1 MKKKI
6 ICAIIMFGLLTGCS
20 INNNNNNVNSNVN
33 SNENTNNEVVQE
45 EETVEE
51 PKVYT
56 QFTAMGKTYESTKD
70 INALND
76 GDLIYHDYGDI
87 PYVEGEYKEVDF
99 GLNLLTEYLAK
110 NPGVYDFIVSDW
122 DSTSEEVQLISGQE
136 KEDCMQNAYFLGEQF
151 GVGENDPVY
160 FKVDKV
166 ILQEKLED
174 RVTLEFRGYLSATN
188 GNFRPLGTFT
198 VTVYTKDD
206 RLYGSIL

>member
-1 MKKKI
+1 ML
-6 ICAIIMFGLLTGCS
+6 GLLTGCS
-20 INNNNNNVNSNVN
+20 SNNNSNVN
-33 SNENTNNEVVQE
+33 SNDNINNEVVE
-45 EETVEE
+45 NEKEVEE

-56 QFTAMGKTYESTKD
+56 QFTALGKIYESSKD
-70 INALND
+70 INVLNN

-110 NPGVYDFIVSDW
+110 NQGVYDFIVSDW
-122 DSTSEEVQLISGQE
+122 DSTSDEVELISGEE
-136 KEDCMQNAYFLGEQF
+136 KESIMENVQFLGEQF
-151 GVGENDPVY
+151 GISENDPVY
-160 FKVDKV
+160 FKIDKV

-174 RVTLEFRGYLSATN
+174 QVTLEFRGYLSATN

-198 VTVYTKDD
+198 ITVYTKED

>member
-6 ICAIIMFGLLTGCS
+6 ICAIIMLGLLTGCS
-20 INNNNNNVNSNVN
+20 SNNNSNVN
-33 SNENTNNEVVQE
+33 SNDNINNEVVE
-45 EETVEE
+45 NEKEVEE

-56 QFTAMGKTYESTKD
+56 QFTALGKIYESSKD
-70 INALND
+70 INVLNN

-110 NPGVYDFIVSDW
+110 NQGVYDFIVSDW
-122 DSTSEEVQLISGQE
+122 DSTSDEVELISGEE
-136 KEDCMQNAYFLGEQF
+136 KESIMENVQFLGEQF
-151 GVGENDPVY
+151 GISENDPVY
-160 FKVDKV
+160 FKIDKV

-174 RVTLEFRGYLSATN
+174 QVTLEFRGYLSATN

-198 VTVYTKDD
+198 ITVYTKED

>member
-1 MKKKI
+1 MSILNKKI
-6 ICAIIMFGLLTGCS
+6 ICVIIMLGLLTGCS
-20 INNNNNNVNSNVN
+20 SNNNNDVNIND
-33 SNENTNNEVVQE
+33 NTNNEIVE
-45 EETVEE
+45 IEDAVEE

-56 QFTAMGKTYESTKD
+56 QFTALGKIYESSKD
-70 INALND
+70 INTLNN

-110 NPGVYDFIVSDW
+110 NQGVYDFIVSEW
-122 DSTSEEVQLISGQE
+122 DSRSDEVNLISGEE
-136 KEDCMQNAYFLGEQF
+136 KERIIENVQFLGEQF
-151 GVGENDPVY
+151 ELGENDPIY

-174 RVTLEFRGYLSATN
+174 QVTLEFRGYLSATN

-198 VTVYTKDD
+198 VTVYTKEDK
-206 RLYGSIL
+206 LYGSIL

>member
-1 MKKKI
+1 MSILNKKI
-6 ICAIIMFGLLTGCS
+6 ICVIIMLGLLTGCS
-20 INNNNNNVNSNVN
+20 RNNNNNVNSND
-33 SNENTNNEVVQE
+33 NTNNEVVE
-45 EETVEE
+45 NEKEVEE

-56 QFTAMGKTYESTKD
+56 QFTALGKIYESSKD
-70 INALND
+70 INVLNN

-110 NPGVYDFIVSDW
+110 NQGVYDFIVSDW
-122 DSTSEEVQLISGQE
+122 DSTSDEVELISGEE
-136 KEDCMQNAYFLGEQF
+136 KESIMENVQFLGEQF
-151 GVGENDPVY
+151 GISENDPVY
-160 FKVDKV
+160 FKIDKV

-174 RVTLEFRGYLSATN
+174 QVTLEFRGYLSATN

-198 VTVYTKDD
+198 ITVYTKED

>member
-1 MKKKI
+1 MSILNKKI
-6 ICAIIMFGLLTGCS
+6 ICVIIMLGLLTGCS
-20 INNNNNNVNSNVN
+20 SNNNSNVN
-33 SNENTNNEVVQE
+33 SNDNINNEVVE
-45 EETVEE
+45 NEKEVEE

-56 QFTAMGKTYESTKD
+56 QFTALGKIYESSKD
-70 INALND
+70 INVLNN

-110 NPGVYDFIVSDW
+110 NQGVYDFIVSDW
-122 DSTSEEVQLISGQE
+122 DSTSDEVELISGEE
-136 KEDCMQNAYFLGEQF
+136 KESIMENVQFLGEQF
-151 GVGENDPVY
+151 GISENDPVY
-160 FKVDKV
+160 FKIDKV

-174 RVTLEFRGYLSATN
+174 QVTLEFRGYLSATN

-198 VTVYTKDD
+198 ITVYTKED

>member
-1 MKKKI
+1 ML
-6 ICAIIMFGLLTGCS
+6 GLLTGCS
-20 INNNNNNVNSNVN
+20 SNNNDVNSNN
-33 SNENTNNEVVQE
+33 NTNNEIVEVE
-45 EETVEE
+45 NIVEE

-56 QFTAMGKTYESTKD
+56 QFTALGKTYESSKD
-70 INALND
+70 INTLND

-110 NPGVYDFIVSDW
+110 NQGVYDFIVSDW
-122 DSTSEEVQLISGQE
+122 DSTSDEVELISGEE
-136 KEDCMQNAYFLGEQF
+136 KESIMQNVYFLGEQF
-151 GVGENDPVY
+151 EVGEDDPIY

-174 RVTLEFRGYLSATN
+174 QVTLEFRGYLSATN

-198 VTVYTKDD
+198 VTVYTKEDK
-206 RLYGSIL
+206 LYGSIL

>member
-1 MKKKI
+1 MIILNKKI
-6 ICAIIMFGLLTGCS
+6 ICVIIMLGLLTGCS
-20 INNNNNNVNSNVN
+20 SNNNNDVNIND
-33 SNENTNNEVVQE
+33 NTNNEIVE
-45 EETVEE
+45 IEDAVEE

-56 QFTAMGKTYESTKD
+56 QFTALGKIYESSKD
-70 INALND
+70 INMLNN

-110 NPGVYDFIVSDW
+110 NQGVYDFIVSEW
-122 DSTSEEVQLISGQE
+122 DSTSDEVNLISGEE
-136 KEDCMQNAYFLGEQF
+136 KERIIENVQFLGEQF
-151 GVGENDPVY
+151 ELGENDPIY

-174 RVTLEFRGYLSATN
+174 QVTLEFRGYLSATN

-198 VTVYTKDD
+198 VTVYTKEDK
-206 RLYGSIL
+206 LYGSIL

>member
-1 MKKKI
+1 MNKNI
-6 ICAIIMFGLLTGCS
+6 ICAIIILGLLTGCS
-20 INNNNNNVNSNVN
+20 SNNNDVNND
-33 SNENTNNEVVQE
+33 TNNGVIEVE
-45 EETVEE
+45 NIVEE

-56 QFTAMGKTYESTKD
+56 QFTALGKIYESSKD
-70 INALND
+70 INILND

-110 NPGVYDFIVSDW
+110 NQGVYDFIVSDW
-122 DSTSEEVQLISGQE
+122 NSESDEVELISGEE
-136 KEDCMQNAYFLGEQF
+136 KENIMQNVYFLGEQF
-151 GVGENDPVY
+151 EVGEDDPIY

-174 RVTLEFRGYLSATN
+174 QVTLEFRGYLSATN

-198 VTVYTKDD
+198 VTVYTKEDK
-206 RLYGSIL
+206 LYGTIL

>member
-1 MKKKI
+1 MNKNI
-6 ICAIIMFGLLTGCS
+6 ICAIIILGLLTGCS
-20 INNNNNNVNSNVN
+20 SNNNDVNND
-33 SNENTNNEVVQE
+33 TNNGVIEVE
-45 EETVEE
+45 NIVEQ

-56 QFTAMGKTYESTKD
+56 QFTALGKTYESSKD
-70 INALND
+70 INTLND

-110 NPGVYDFIVSDW
+110 NQGVYDFIVSSW
-122 DSTSEEVQLISGQE
+122 DSTSDTVQLISGEE
-136 KEDCMQNAYFLGEQF
+136 KESIMQNVYFLGEQF
-151 GVGENDPVY
+151 EVGEDDPIY
-160 FKVDKV
+160 FKIDKV
-166 ILQEKLED
+166 ILQQKLED
-174 RVTLEFRGYLSATN
+174 QVILEFRGYLSATN

>member
-1 MKKKI
+1 ML
-6 ICAIIMFGLLTGCS
+6 GLLTVCS
-20 INNNNNNVNSNVN
+20 INNNDVYINN
-33 SNENTNNEVVQE
+33 NTNNEIVEVE
-45 EETVEE
+45 NIVEE

-56 QFTAMGKTYESTKD
+56 QFTALGKTYESSKD
-70 INALND
+70 INTLND

-110 NPGVYDFIVSDW
+110 NQGVYDFIVSDW
-122 DSTSEEVQLISGQE
+122 DSTSDEVELISGEE
-136 KEDCMQNAYFLGEQF
+136 KESIMQNVYFLGEQF
-151 GVGENDPVY
+151 EVGEDDPIY

-174 RVTLEFRGYLSATN
+174 QVTLEFRGYLSATN

-198 VTVYTKDD
+198 VTVYTKEDK
-206 RLYGSIL
+206 LYGSIL

>member
-1 MKKKI
+1 ML
-6 ICAIIMFGLLTGCS
+6 GLLTGCS
-20 INNNNNNVNSNVN
+20 SNNNSNVN
-33 SNENTNNEVVQE
+33 SNDNINNEVVE
-45 EETVEE
+45 NEKEVEE

-56 QFTAMGKTYESTKD
+56 QFTALGKIYESSKD
-70 INALND
+70 INMLNN

-110 NPGVYDFIVSDW
+110 NQGVYDFIVSDW
-122 DSTSEEVQLISGQE
+122 DSTSDEVELISGEE
-136 KEDCMQNAYFLGEQF
+136 KESIMENVQFLGEQF
-151 GVGENDPVY
+151 GIGENDPVY
-160 FKVDKV
+160 FKIDKV

-174 RVTLEFRGYLSATN
+174 QVTLEFRGYLSATN

-198 VTVYTKDD
+198 ITVYTKED

>member
-1 MKKKI
+1 MNKKI
-6 ICAIIMFGLLTGCS
+6 ICVIIMLGLLTGCS
-20 INNNNNNVNSNVN
+20 RNNNNNVNSND
-33 SNENTNNEVVQE
+33 NTNNEVVE
-45 EETVEE
+45 NEKEVEE

-56 QFTAMGKTYESTKD
+56 QFTALGKIYESSKD
-70 INALND
+70 INVLNN

-110 NPGVYDFIVSDW
+110 NQGVYDFIVSDW
-122 DSTSEEVQLISGQE
+122 DSTSDEVELISGEE
-136 KEDCMQNAYFLGEQF
+136 KESIMENVQFLGEQF
-151 GVGENDPVY
+151 GISENDPVY
-160 FKVDKV
+160 FKIDKV

-174 RVTLEFRGYLSATN
+174 QVTLEFRGYLSATN

-198 VTVYTKDD
+198 ITVYTKED

>member
-1 MKKKI
+1 MSVLKKKI
-6 ICAIIMFGLLTGCS
+6 ICAIIMLGLLTGCS
-20 INNNNNNVNSNVN
+20 SNNNSNVN
-33 SNENTNNEVVQE
+33 SNDNINNEVVE
-45 EETVEE
+45 NEKEVEE

-56 QFTAMGKTYESTKD
+56 QFTALGKIYESSKD
-70 INALND
+70 INVLNN

-110 NPGVYDFIVSDW
+110 NQGVYDFIVSDW
-122 DSTSEEVQLISGQE
+122 DSTSDEVELISGEE
-136 KEDCMQNAYFLGEQF
+136 KESIMENVQFLGEQF
-151 GVGENDPVY
+151 GISENDPVY
-160 FKVDKV
+160 FKIDKV

-174 RVTLEFRGYLSATN
+174 QVTLEFRGYLSATN

-198 VTVYTKDD
+198 ITVYTKED

>member
-1 MKKKI
+1 MNKNI
-6 ICAIIMFGLLTGCS
+6 ICAIIILGLLTGCS
-20 INNNNNNVNSNVN
+20 SNNNDVNND
-33 SNENTNNEVVQE
+33 TNNGVIEVE
-45 EETVEE
+45 NIVEQ

-56 QFTAMGKTYESTKD
+56 QFTALGKTYESSKD
-70 INALND
+70 INTLND

-110 NPGVYDFIVSDW
+110 NQGVYDFIVSSW
-122 DSTSEEVQLISGQE
+122 DSTSDTVQLISGEE
-136 KEDCMQNAYFLGEQF
+136 KESIMQNVYFLGEQF
-151 GVGENDPVY
+151 EVGEDDPIY

-174 RVTLEFRGYLSATN
+174 QVTLEFRGYLSATN

-198 VTVYTKDD
+198 VTVYTKEDK
-206 RLYGSIL
+206 LYGTIL

>member
-1 MKKKI
+1 ML
-6 ICAIIMFGLLTGCS
+6 GLLTGCS
-20 INNNNNNVNSNVN
+20 SNNNDVNSNN
-33 SNENTNNEVVQE
+33 NTNNEIVEVE
-45 EETVEE
+45 NIVEE

-56 QFTAMGKTYESTKD
+56 QFTAIGKTYESSKD
-70 INALND
+70 INTLND

-110 NPGVYDFIVSDW
+110 NQGVYDFIVSDW
-122 DSTSEEVQLISGQE
+122 DSTSDEVELISGEE
-136 KEDCMQNAYFLGEQF
+136 KESIMQNVYFLGEQF
-151 GVGENDPVY
+151 EVGEDDPIY

-174 RVTLEFRGYLSATN
+174 QVTLEFRGYLSATN

-198 VTVYTKDD
+198 VTVYTKEDK
-206 RLYGSIL
+206 LYGSIL